1 MRTTARTR
9 LTAALLV
16 PLAAL
21 TFSACG
27 ATGAQ
32 DALDDVDP
40 PVATVIDTTEPTIPV
55 VPDTSAAPVVS
66 SPSIAVRLSGPTP
79 IYAEPSTD
87 ADVVTTLEARTELG
101 SATTLLAVAQDGD
114 WLEVALP
121 IRPNGST
128 GWVPA
133 DAAELR
139 ANTFTITVDLE
150 ARTLTLLDGE
160 ALVVQTPVAIGSD
173 ENPTPP
179 GAYFVTDLVDTG
191 DPAGAY
197 GPFAFGLSGHSET
210 LSEFGGGDGQLGIH
224 GTDDPSSIGRNVSH
238 GCVRV
243 PNETIAQMVDVV
255 PLGTPVT
262 IV

>member
-1 MRTTARTR
+1 MPSTVRTR
-9 LTAALLV
+9 LVAALVL
-16 PLAAL
+16 PIAAL

-32 DALDDVDP
+32 QALDDVDP
-40 PVATVIDTTEPTIPV
+40 VPTTALVTPSAPGGPSTEVPV
-55 VPDTSAAPVVS
+55 APVVS
-66 SPSIAVRLSGPTP
+66 SPSLAARLAGATEVF
-79 IYAEPSTD
+79 AEPSAD
-87 ADVVTTLEARTELG
+87 ADVVTTLEATTELG
-101 SATTLLAVAQDGD
+101 SATTLLAVAQQGD
-114 WLEVALP
+114 WLQVSLP

-128 GWVPA
+128 GWIPA

-139 ANTFTITVDLE
+139 SNDYVITVDLE
-150 ARTLTLLDGE
+150 ARMLTLSEGE
-160 ALVVQTPVAIGSD
+160 AIVVQTPVAIGSD

-179 GAYFVTDLVDTG
+179 GQYFVTDLVDTG

-224 GTDDPSSIGRNVSH
+224 GTNDPSSIGQPVSH

-243 PNETIAQMVDVV
+243 PNDTIAQMVDLV

-262 IV
+262 VV